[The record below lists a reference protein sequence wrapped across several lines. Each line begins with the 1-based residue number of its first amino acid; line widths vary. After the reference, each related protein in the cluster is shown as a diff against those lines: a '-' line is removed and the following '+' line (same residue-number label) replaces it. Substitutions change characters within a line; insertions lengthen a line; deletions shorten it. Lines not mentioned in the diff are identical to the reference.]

1 VKTHFKIVVID
12 ETDHWIDD
20 IQKRAGAVWVAYMFD
35 SLRHVHACEITPSY
49 ELWPL
54 YATAWNRTGNDEVD
68 EELESEIIQ
77 WVGSDVEYHHV
88 SSIERLPAARFYDC
102 GEEEHDDD
110 ETWEEIRERVEDH
123 YRGNVAIQFPAGY
136 DGPPPPPVL
145 HEYAFDVKLF
155 ASLRVKAA
163 TEEEAREKLRSAL
176 DCADTHFGQLDGE
189 PLTAEASIDGEPELY
204 EIDGEPT

>member
-12 ETDHWIDD
+12 ETHHWIDD
-20 IQKRAGAVWVAYMFD
+20 IQKRAGAVWHAYLFD
-35 SLRHVHACEITPSY
+35 SLRHVHCCEITPSY
-49 ELWPL
+49 ELWPI
-54 YATAWNRTGNDEVD
+54 YATAWNRTENDELD
-68 EELESEIIQ
+68 EELEEIIRLNTS
-77 WVGSDVEYHHV
+77 GDVEYHHV
-88 SSIERLPAARFYDC
+88 GRIDALPAERFYDY
-102 GEEEHDDD
+102 GAETHDDD
-110 ETWEEIRERVEDH
+110 ETWEEVRERIHDH
-123 YRGNVAIQFPAGY
+123 LRGNVQIQFPAGY
-136 DGPPPPPVL
+136 AGPV